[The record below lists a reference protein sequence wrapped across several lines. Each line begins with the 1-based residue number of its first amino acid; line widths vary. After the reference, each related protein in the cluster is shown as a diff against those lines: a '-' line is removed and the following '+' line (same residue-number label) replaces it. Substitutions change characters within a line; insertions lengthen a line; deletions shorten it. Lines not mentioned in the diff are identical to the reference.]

1 MIGCGDGDG
10 INIFVFEELA
20 NIDVGFRLWHAEFLD
35 VAEALV
41 QYVFVDV
48 AESGK
53 FCSGYM
59 RKAADVIVA
68 ATSHTANCHSD
79 AIICAEDLASE
90 RECGRADSYCFSGRL
105 EKFAPLDCHNWATL
119 CESFFCT
126 PNNIIHRRPCQVF
139 EITVFVE

>member
-1 MIGCGDGDG
+1 MIRRGDGDG

-20 NIDVGFRLWHAEFLD
+20 NIDVGFWFCHAEFLD
-35 VAEALV
+35 VAETLV

-53 FCSGYM
+53 FCSRDM

-68 ATSHTANCHSD
+68 ATSHAANRHSD

-90 RECGRADSYCFSGRL
+90 RERSRANGYCFSGRL
-105 EKFAPLDCHNWATL
+105 EKFTPLDCHNWA
-119 CESFFCT
+119 
-126 PNNIIHRRPCQVF
+126 
-139 EITVFVE
+139 

>member
-1 MIGCGDGDG
+1 MIGRRDRDG

-20 NIDVGFRLWHAEFLD
+20 NVDVGFWLWHAEFLD

-41 QYVFVDV
+41 QDVFVDV

-53 FCSGYM
+53 FCSGDM

-79 AIICAEDLASE
+79 AIICAENLASE
-90 RECGRADSYCFSGRL
+90 RERGRANGYCFSGRL
-105 EKFAPLDCHNWATL
+105 QKFTPLDCHIGHL
-119 CESFFCT
+119 
-126 PNNIIHRRPCQVF
+126 V
-139 EITVFVE
+139 